1 METERLKV
9 VVGYIPPEDFSSIP
23 DVKSKSGGL
32 FFYCLNK
39 VLDFIYKEIK

>member
-23 DVKSKSGGL
+23 DVEQIWRFVFLLLK
-32 FFYCLNK
+32 
-39 VLDFIYKEIK
+39 